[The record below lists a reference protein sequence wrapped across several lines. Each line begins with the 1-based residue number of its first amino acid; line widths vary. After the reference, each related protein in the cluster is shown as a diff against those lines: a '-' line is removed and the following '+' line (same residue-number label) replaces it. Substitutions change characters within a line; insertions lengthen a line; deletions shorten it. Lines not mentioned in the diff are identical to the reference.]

1 MNNFKIEDEVCLLKR
16 LYNDIDFY
24 KIGLKE
30 ILLYLDTRSEVVQ
43 RFKYNTNEL
52 YKYVQIGEILED
64 IKKNYIEHESV
75 CNADGEIVDFKKVY
89 QVRAERVIF
98 DTQMFLIELEDDE
111 HVENGY
117 INQIKDELAKY
128 ESKNIFTELLLLEEL
143 LLSVN
148 SEKLLIYD
156 RSNDFIKRLNKFNL
170 LDEVSKYSA
179 LNDFCYDNIERNTF
193 VDELIKIY
201 NDYHGAEVI
210 VNINGVEGMTLFSR
224 WDTEH
229 LRVILEEDSELYF
242 KIINTLN
249 SLQQL
254 NSDLL
259 NVNFVKKQIDII
271 NKLQIILNKLD

>member
-52 YKYVQIGEILED
+52 YKYVQMGEILED

-89 QVRAERVIF
+89 QVRGERVIF

-111 HVENGY
+111 HVEDGY

-193 VDELIKIY
+193 LDELIKIY